1 MAKKTVKGRKGNK
14 TIGIVSLLLLLTII
28 SALAAFIYFSR
39 AQQHEDGYRTRIQEQ
54 RVLGERIAKY
64 ALSSSSGNKATFAP
78 LRKGKEEYER
88 LLDEI
93 KHGDPKSGLPPL
105 PETLKPDFR
114 KAENSWLA
122 LRQVVDEVLGAE
134 KPILSI
140 SEYVA
145 VITELSPQLQA
156 LTDEVVSILV
166 KNKASPDQVGIAARQ
181 AMLAQRIENN
191 VSKVLKGGAET
202 ALAIDQFS
210 QDADEFGRVLEGMIK
225 GDKRM
230 GIDKVTNPD
239 ALKVLREIAVLFTT
253 VKDNAEEIIALTP
266 SILPALETAERV
278 GGVSDS
284 LDKSLSRLD
293 HVVADN
299 VSKVDIL
306 GFKVGQEAIIPLGLL
321 ALGLLILLGWLIT
334 RAAKRGELE
343 AAEQYQRNQEAIRRL
358 LDEIGDLEDGDLT
371 VNATVSEDITGAI
384 ADSINSA
391 IDELRGLVTT
401 INRTSEQVS
410 GSAQETRA
418 TAIHLAEASDNQA
431 DQIATAT
438 EAINQMATAIDEMAA
453 DATESAEVAGQSV
466 EIASKGA
473 DTVRRGI
480 QGMESI
486 REQIQETSK
495 RIKRLGESSQ
505 QIGDIV
511 ELIDDIADQTNI
523 LALNAAMQA
532 AMAGEAGRGFAVV
545 ADEVQRLA
553 ERSSNATKQIEALVR
568 TIQADTNEAVSS
580 MEAST
585 AGVVSGARLAEDAGE
600 ALNEIEQVSIR
611 FAEITSRISS
621 SAQKQSGQTAEI
633 AQTMNVIQEI
643 TVQTSEGTQRTA
655 ASLGELVELAD
666 DLQHS
671 VARFRLPE

>member
-1 MAKKTVKGRKGNK
+1 MAKKKVQGRKSNK
-14 TIGIVSLLLLLTII
+14 LMGFVSLLLLLTIAA
-28 SALAAFIYFSR
+28 ALAAFIYTSR
-39 AQQHEDGYRTRIQEQ
+39 AQKNEDGYRSRVQEQ

-64 ALSSSSGNKATFAP
+64 ALASASGNKTTFKP
-78 LRKGKEEYER
+78 LEESKIEYEA
-88 LLDEI
+88 LLTTL
-93 KHGDPKSGLPPL
+93 KKGDPATQLPPL
-105 PETLKPDFR
+105 PADLKPSFR
-114 KAENSWLA
+114 DAESKWLA

-140 SEYVA
+140 GEYVD
-145 VITELSPQLQA
+145 VITDLSPQLQA
-156 LTDEVVSILV
+156 FTDEVVAILV
-166 KNKASPDQVGIAARQ
+166 KKNVSPDQVAIAGRQ

-191 VSKVLKGGAET
+191 VGKVLSGGAET

-230 GIDKVTNPD
+230 GIKKVDSPE
-239 ALKVLREIAVLFTT
+239 ALKVLREVAMLFTT
-253 VKDNAEEIIALTP
+253 VKDNAEEIIAQTP
-266 SILPALETAERV
+266 AILPALETANKV
-278 GGVSDS
+278 GGVSDD
-284 LDKSLSRLD
+284 LDAALTKLDATIADGVGRFRLFG
-293 HVVADN
+293 HKFG
-299 VSKVDIL
+299 S
-306 GFKVGQEAIIPLGLL
+306 EAIILLGILSLFLL
-321 ALGLLILLGWLIT
+321 IWLGLLIL
-334 RAAKRGELE
+334 RAARRREE
-343 AAEQYQRNQEAIRRL
+343 ESAEQYRRNQEAIRRL
-358 LDEIGDLEDGDLT
+358 LDEIGDLEDGDLS
-371 VNATVSEDITGAI
+371 VNASVSEDITGAI

-401 INRTSEQVS
+401 INRTSDQVS

-418 TAIHLAEASDNQA
+418 TAIHLAEASDHQA
-431 DQIATAT
+431 DQITSASLSIK
-438 EAINQMATAIDEMAA
+438 EMASAIDEMAA

-466 EIASKGA
+466 DIAAKGA
-473 DTVRRGI
+473 GTVRRGI

-621 SAQKQSGQTAEI
+621 SAQRQSGQAAEV
-633 AQTMNVIQEI
+633 AETMSVIQEI
-643 TVQTSEGTQRTA
+643 TTQTSEGTQKTA
-655 ASLGELVELAD
+655 ASIGQLVELAD
-666 DLQHS
+666 DLQNS
-671 VARFRLPE
+671 VARFRLPD

>member
-1 MAKKTVKGRKGNK
+1 MAKKTVQDRKGNK
-14 TIGIVSLLLLLTII
+14 IIGIVSLLLLLTIV
-28 SALAAFIYFSR
+28 SALAAFIYFSK
-39 AQQHEDGYRTRIQEQ
+39 AQQHADGYKARIQEQ

-64 ALSSSSGNKATFAP
+64 ALSSASGDKDTFQR
-78 LRKGKEEYER
+78 LRKGKEEYEK
-88 LLDEI
+88 LLKEI
-93 KHGDPKSGLPPL
+93 KKGDPKVGLPPL
-105 PETLKPDFR
+105 PKELKTEYR
-114 KAENSWLA
+114 NAENTWLA
-122 LRQVVDEVLGAE
+122 LREVVDQVLGAE

-140 SEYVA
+140 GEYVS

-156 LTDEVVSILV
+156 YTDEVVETLV
-166 KNKASPDQVGIAARQ
+166 KHDAPPDQVGIAARQ

-191 VSKVLKGGAET
+191 VGKVLNGGAET

-230 GIDKVTNPD
+230 GIRKVDIPD
-239 ALKVLREIAVLFTT
+239 ARSVLREIAVLFTT

-266 SILPALETAERV
+266 SILPALETSQKVGGISDELDKALAQLDRAVGERV
-278 GGVSDS
+278 GKID
-284 LDKSLSRLD
+284 
-293 HVVADN
+293 VAGY
-299 VSKVDIL
+299 KI
-306 GFKVGQEAIIPLGLL
+306 GQEAIIGLGML
-321 ALGLLILLGWLIT
+321 ALALLIWLGFLIT
-334 RAAKRGELE
+334 RAAKRREAE

-371 VNATVSEDITGAI
+371 VSASVSEDITGAI

-431 DQIATAT
+431 DQIALAT
-438 EAINQMATAIDEMAA
+438 DSINEMATAIDEMAA

-466 EIASKGA
+466 DIAAKGA

-611 FAEITSRISS
+611 FSEITSRIAS
-621 SAQKQSGQTAEI
+621 SAQRQSGQAADI
-633 AQTMNVIQEI
+633 VQTMNVIQEI
-643 TVQTSEGTQRTA
+643 TAQTSEGTQQTA

-671 VARFRLPE
+671 VTRFRLPE